1 MHDIA
6 AGFLIDA
13 AGRVLLGRRAAW
25 KAIWP
30 GHWDCIGG
38 HIEAGEST
46 EAALIREI
54 REEVGVTATDYA
66 PLAVVERPDVLLSL
80 YVVRAWTGGAPT
92 NCCDEHDELRWFT
105 VDEMRSLQ
113 RLVPYGYADLLDRA
127 AQ

>member
-1 MHDIA
+1 MHNLA

-13 AGRVLLGRRAAW
+13 ASRVLLGRRAAW

-54 REEVGVTATDYA
+54 REEAGVIATDYA
-66 PLAVVERPDVLLSL
+66 PLGVLEKPDVRLSL
-80 YVVRAWTGGAPT
+80 YVVRAWSGGAPT
-92 NCCDEHDELRWFT
+92 NCSDEHDELHWFS
-105 VDEMRSLQ
+105 VEEMRALPL
-113 RLVPYGYADLLDRA
+113 LVPYGYPDLLDRT